1 MQRIVDQQTREE
13 IRAGG
18 AGALVCTGLT
28 AAVFGALIGA
38 VTGFAVGGLQGAY
51 TGALVGAAP
60 GVISVAHTGMM
71 AVNVATGYR
80 GGSRGGSRSAHRKS
94 RRLRQRGGAESCIVI
109 KHPDGSTTETSSSLP
124 VELLA
129 AVVNKTRG
137 VTDTT
142 EIAKI
147 VSDLVVESNKK
158 NSVGG
163 RRSRSRR
170 HRA

>member
-60 GVISVAHTGMM
+60 GVVSVAHTGMM
-71 AVNVATGYR
+71 AVDVATGY
-80 GGSRGGSRSAHRKS
+80 RGGSRSAHRKS

-109 KHPDGSTTETSSSLP
+109 KHPDGSTTETTSSLP
-124 VELLA
+124 VELLT

-163 RRSRSRR
+163 RRSRRQSRR
-170 HRA
+170 RF